1 MTTGSVPDTNDLC
14 LSPAA
19 AAAAAEVIPLV
30 LLTHVLSFPL
40 KITN

>member
-19 AAAAAEVIPLV
+19 AAAEVIPFV